1 MTIGWGWKIGLLYTG
16 FAAMIICLVFAS
28 NKQKIDLVSKDYYKD
43 EIAYQQVLDAS
54 KNQAGLNGALSVY
67 ANASNVVIDFPG
79 DFTSK
84 QLSGNVTLYSAVNQ
98 DWDKRIPI
106 STSDNKMMIPRKDLQ
121 HTIYTVKVNYKADG
135 KDFYYETQIDLHAS

>member
-1 MTIGWGWKIGLLYTG
+1 
-16 FAAMIICLVFAS
+16 MIICLVFAS